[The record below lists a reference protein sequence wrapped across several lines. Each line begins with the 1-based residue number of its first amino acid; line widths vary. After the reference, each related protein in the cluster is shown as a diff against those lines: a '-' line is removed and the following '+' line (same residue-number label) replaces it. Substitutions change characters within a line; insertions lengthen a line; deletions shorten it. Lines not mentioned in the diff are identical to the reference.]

1 MQIDNNFINQH
12 DRLVRVIVNQFKVAN
27 VDPED
32 LMQEGRIGLIE
43 AAKRFDPNMG
53 VQFAS
58 YASWWIR
65 REVKNAIQAYGNV
78 VRMPDHCREAYT
90 SVSESINTQ
99 VYAEEKEALTYAD
112 LLTSGECI
120 EDVIIRRE
128 EAAELHARLK
138 KMIGHLPTIDQQ
150 VICALYGF
158 EEDSVEETELAT
170 RLHKSPKWI
179 HRVHLRALKQLRS
192 LMDEDKR

>member
-1 MQIDNNFINQH
+1 MNIDNNFIQQH
-12 DRLVRVIVNQFKVAN
+12 ERLVRVIVNQYHVAN

-32 LMQEGRIGLIE
+32 LTQEGRIGLIE
-43 AAKRFDPNMG
+43 AAKRYDPNTG
-53 VQFAS
+53 VQFES

-78 VRMPDHCREAYT
+78 VRIPDHCREAY
-90 SVSESINTQ
+90 SSMSESINTQ
-99 VYAEEKEALTYAD
+99 VYAEEQEALTYAD
-112 LLTSGECI
+112 LLTTGECI

-138 KMIGHLPTIDQQ
+138 RMIEHLPTIDQQ
-150 VICALYGF
+150 VICGLYGF
-158 EEDSVEETELAT
+158 EEDSVTEEELAT

-179 HRVHLRALKQLRS
+179 HRVHIRALRQLRS
-192 LMDEDKR
+192 LMDEGKR